1 MTCGWGE
8 GGDGCGVEEI
18 SSFFFFLLLFI
29 WIFFNLC
36 GISFFFF
43 FYLFLYFELGV
54 ELRIFLCL
62 TKQKVVNLQK
72 NQNNALERSS

>member
-1 MTCGWGE
+1 MTCGWGWGWGE

-18 SSFFFFLLLFI
+18 SSIFFFLLCG
-29 WIFFNLC
+29 IFF
-36 GISFFFF
+36 FH
-43 FYLFLYFELGV
+43 LFLYFELGV

-62 TKQKVVNLQK
+62 TKQKAVNLQK